1 MNVFKFGGA
10 SVKDAAGVRNIH
22 NVLEATGESAL
33 VIVVSAM
40 GKTTNALEGVVTA
53 YLEASPGL
61 DAKITQVYDTHWT
74 LAQELFSESSHPIFK
89 EMTDLFRQL
98 RTFME
103 GNTSRQHAFV
113 YDQIVPY
120 GELLSTAIV
129 VHYLKDQG
137 AIARWIDVRDFIKT
151 DASYREAQVDWEA
164 TQLAINKNLPKS
176 GFIVAQGFIGSEVGH
191 NFTTTL
197 GREGSDYT
205 AAIFGFCLNAQH
217 VTIWKDV
224 PGVLNADP
232 RHFKQ
237 TNLLNQISYREAIE
251 LAFYG
256 ASVIHPKTL
265 QPLQRKEIPL
275 FVKPFNDPLAAG
287 TRVGIG
293 PDLAPKIP
301 CFILKDQMVLLE
313 LSALDFNFMMEDHIG
328 EVFKALHRCQM
339 KVELIQNSAISFSVC
354 VHDKYQRMD
363 ELLAHLRQYFKV
375 EHHPEVT
382 LYTIRYGTPQAAQ
395 ELSKGDT
402 VLLRQESNQTLQL
415 VLKS

>member
-1 MNVFKFGGA
+1 M
-10 SVKDAAGVRNIH
+10 
-22 NVLEATGESAL
+22 
-33 VIVVSAM
+33 
-40 GKTTNALEGVVTA
+40 
-53 YLEASPGL
+53 
-61 DAKITQVYDTHWT
+61 
-74 LAQELFSESSHPIFK
+74 
-89 EMTDLFRQL
+89 
-98 RTFME
+98 
-103 GNTSRQHAFV
+103 
-113 YDQIVPY
+113 
-120 GELLSTAIV
+120 
-129 VHYLKDQG
+129 
-137 AIARWIDVRDFIKT
+137 
-151 DASYREAQVDWEA
+151 
-164 TQLAINKNLPKS
+164 
-176 GFIVAQGFIGSEVGH
+176 
-191 NFTTTL
+191 
-197 GREGSDYT
+197 
-205 AAIFGFCLNAQH
+205 
-217 VTIWKDV
+217 
-224 PGVLNADP
+224 
-232 RHFKQ
+232 
-237 TNLLNQISYREAIE
+237 
-251 LAFYG
+251 
-256 ASVIHPKTL
+256 IHPKTL

-363 ELLAHLRQYFKV
+363 ELLAHLRQHFKV